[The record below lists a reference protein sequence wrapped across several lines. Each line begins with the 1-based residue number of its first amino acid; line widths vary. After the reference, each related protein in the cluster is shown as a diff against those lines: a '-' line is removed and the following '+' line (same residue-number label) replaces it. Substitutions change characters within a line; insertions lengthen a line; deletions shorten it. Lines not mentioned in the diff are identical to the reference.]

1 MKVLIAPLVL
11 RTPKKTRFYGGSE
24 SNDFRVACGV
34 AQTNIGYTAL
44 EKHQRFLILSLVLSM
59 KGMLRQWTRRFFIT
73 NNEKKKRNSRE
84 GVTSYLNKKLHK
96 HSGGKSVKGSS
107 MSLNSCSKLGSSKSS
122 NSVTKC
128 I

>member
-1 MKVLIAPLVL
+1 M
-11 RTPKKTRFYGGSE
+11 
-24 SNDFRVACGV
+24 
-34 AQTNIGYTAL
+34 AQTKIGYTTL

-59 KGMLRQWTRRFFIT
+59 KGMLKQWTRRFFIT

-107 MSLNSCSKLGSSKSS
+107 MSLNSCSKFGSSKSS
-122 NSVTKC
+122 NSVTNVFEMPAEISLTELKGYEE
-128 I
+128 ITTPTL